1 MEDERVIYR
10 SAPCR
15 ARDGRRGSRLEAL
28 SIVSGTRAIVPF
40 PSGRF
45 ELLREAMRVVKTPAL
60 AAGLTLILTGCTGDG
75 VRHSMPPGPPE
86 PERPT
91 SEEERRRE
99 HAAHP
104 EFRNQYGLARIKAH
118 YAYARG
124 ATGEGVTLGIVDSG
138 VDPSHPK
145 FEGKLESSNVE
156 GYEPDFGACDYP
168 ALDGSCPSLVGHGTF
183 VAGIMAASRR
193 TTPDAGA
200 ASASAIHGVAFDADV
215 ISVGFRDPG
224 EILEEILGDN
234 PTPEQIRN
242 LPELLRDIDSDLE
255 RQFASVFD
263 RLNGRV
269 TAVNASF
276 GLSEN
281 IEDFDAETL
290 RERFPNVIEAIAQA
304 DTVAGARTV
313 YVWAA
318 GNAHGEVN
326 PDGSDVSA
334 TSVEVLAGL
343 PVYIPELLGQSLA
356 VVATDRQGLIAE
368 YSNRCG
374 IAKAFCLAAPG
385 VDITGP
391 VPSFYCTDGARECYL
406 DLEEAGTSSAA
417 PFVTGGVGLLAQHY
431 RNQLGNDEIVQRILA
446 TADRSGEYA
455 DSDIYGQGFLDLDAA
470 TRPVGETRML
480 TGRSLAGPSAPSSAS
495 AFHLG
500 GAFGDSLAQG
510 LASREVA
517 SFDELDAP
525 FFRPLGGYL
534 RHSRSAV
541 PGLEARLRTLGRDP
555 RGAAWRMAGAAFRL
569 RLDAAATSQGIGG
582 PHGSSPRDDA
592 EVSGSLGSLSLA
604 HGTDSGEMRV
614 GYRVHP
620 GWQLGLHGGNGKA
633 DRGFESIE
641 PGTFTDD
648 AAFANPFT
656 SLARDGVS
664 IGYAAAVGEATLR
677 VAAFHG
683 TAQYGERRDADAG
696 EAVGF
701 VTEYRFGDAATPG
714 LALEAGW
721 LAEDRGLAGSRPSG
735 AFGEMHGDT
744 VIAGLSAH
752 RPLSEGWNLITSAHA
767 GLGRATMSRHGMLR
781 NPSRL
786 WTGAF
791 ALGLLGEDIGG
802 TGGRLAL
809 RISQP
814 LRVEAGH
821 ARLRWASGR
830 TPDGDVEV
838 RQATVDLEPSGR
850 QLDLELT
857 YSRPWMDGEAHLAA
871 IASRDAGHVRGEH
884 EAALLMRY
892 SRRF

>member
-1 MEDERVIYR
+1 
-10 SAPCR
+10 
-15 ARDGRRGSRLEAL
+15 
-28 SIVSGTRAIVPF
+28 
-40 PSGRF
+40 
-45 ELLREAMRVVKTPAL
+45 MRVVKTPAL
-60 AAGLTLILTGCTGDG
+60 AAGLALIVTGCGGDG
-75 VRHSMPPGPPE
+75 VRHSHSMPPDPPE

-91 SEEERRRE
+91 SEEKRRHA

-104 EFRNQYGLARIKAH
+104 EFRNQYGLAQVKAH

-145 FEGKLESSNVE
+145 FEGKLESSNIG
-156 GYEPDFGACDYP
+156 GYEPDFDGCDDL
-168 ALDGSCPSLVGHGTF
+168 ALDGSCSSLIGHGTF

-200 ASASAIHGVAFDADV
+200 GSAAAIHGVAFDADV
-215 ISVGFRDPG
+215 ISVSFRDPG
-224 EILEEILGDN
+224 DIIEERLDKILGED
-234 PTPEQIRN
+234 PTPEQIHDIESRI
-242 LPELLRDIDSDLE
+242 ESLLRNIESDLE
-255 RQFASVFD
+255 QQFASAFG

-276 GLSEN
+276 GLPGN
-281 IEDFDAETL
+281 IEDFDAEAL

-304 DTVAGARTV
+304 DTAASARTV

-318 GNAHGEVN
+318 GNARGEVN

-334 TSVEVLAGL
+334 TSVEVVAGL
-343 PVYIPELLGQSLA
+343 PVHIPELLGQSLA
-356 VVATDRQGLIAE
+356 VVATDRQGRIAE

-391 VPSFYCTDGARECYL
+391 VPGFYCADGARECYL

-417 PFVTGGVGLLAQHY
+417 PFVTGGIGLLAQHY
-431 RNQLGNDEIVQRILA
+431 RNQLGNDEIVERILE
-446 TADRSGEYA
+446 TADRTGEYA
-455 DSDIYGQGFLDLDAA
+455 DSDIYGRGFLDLDAA
-470 TRPVGETRML
+470 TQPVGETRML
-480 TGRSLAGPSAPSSAS
+480 TGRSLAGPSAPSNAS
-495 AFHLG
+495 VFHLG

-510 LASREVA
+510 LASIEVA

-555 RGAAWRMAGAAFRL
+555 QGTAWRMAGAELRL
-569 RLDAAATSQGIGG
+569 RPDAAATSQSIGG
-582 PHGSSPRDDA
+582 AHGSTPRDNADA
-592 EVSGSLGSLSLA
+592 VGSLGSLSFA
-604 HGTDSGEMRV
+604 QEMGSGELRV

-620 GWQLGLHGGNGKA
+620 GWQLGLHGGGKL
-633 DRGFESIE
+633 DGEFESIE

-648 AAFANPFT
+648 AAFANPFA

-664 IGYAAAVGEATLR
+664 IGYAAAAGEATWR

-683 TAQYGERRDADAG
+683 AAQHGERRDADAG

-701 VTEYRFGDAATPG
+701 LTEYRFGDAAMSG

-735 AFGEMHGDT
+735 AFGELRGDT

-752 RPLSEGWNLITSAHA
+752 RSLSEGWSLLTSAHA
-767 GLGRATMSRHGMLR
+767 GISRATMSRHGMLR
-781 NPSRL
+781 NPSPL

-802 TGGRLAL
+802 AGGRLAF
-809 RISQP
+809 RMAQP

-821 ARLRWASGR
+821 ARLRWVSGR

-838 RQATVDLEPSGR
+838 RQATVDMEPSGR

-892 SRRF
+892 HRRF